1 MKNRRL
7 VVLVDKPFE
16 DRLRKASREESR
28 PVADMVREAVG
39 QYLTRKE
46 SAEKI
51 DRLIEA
57 FKTGPRIPMGKY
69 KDPQKMNELIG
80 EMYERRHAWPWGR
93 TSTSSTRTS
102 S

>member
-28 PVADMVREAVG
+28 PVAEMVREAVG

-51 DRLIEA
+51 DRLIEV
-57 FKTGPRIPMGKY
+57 FKTGPRIPLGKY
-69 KDPQKMNELIG
+69 RDPRKLNQMLS
-80 EMYERRHAWPWGR
+80 ERHWDRFVKW
-93 TSTSSTRTS
+93 TR
-102 S
+102 